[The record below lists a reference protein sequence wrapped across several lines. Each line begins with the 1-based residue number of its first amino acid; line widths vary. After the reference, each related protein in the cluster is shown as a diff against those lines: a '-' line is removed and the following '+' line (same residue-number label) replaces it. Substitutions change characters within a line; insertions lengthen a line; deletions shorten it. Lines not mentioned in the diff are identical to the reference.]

1 MATGAAPMRPKAGL
15 IRDLLEGSFPELY
28 PPPEPEPEP
37 EPEEVEPAEPDA
49 EAEAEASED
58 APEPEAPA
66 DPDPEPEPEPEE
78 AAGEAPPEEDVERPP
93 TPELDAYQKR
103 MAEIDARVRA
113 RAGPNLS
120 DEPSVKPNVPK
131 KGAFFSRRSSYAISP
146 RSAGSLTPGPHRTAP
161 HPLLRTV
168 TPDHSGCFAPRAP
181 GRGGDAPRHRGGGG
195 GGGGAPRAGGC
206 RRHVHGAPPSDRR
219 AARGA

>member
-28 PPPEPEPEP
+28 PPPEPEP

-66 DPDPEPEPEPEE
+66 DPDPEPEPEPEG
-78 AAGEAPPEEDVERPP
+78 AAGEAPPEEDAERPP

-103 MAEIDARVRA
+103 IAEIDARVRA
-113 RAGPNLS
+113 RAG
-120 DEPSVKPNVPK
+120 
-131 KGAFFSRRSSYAISP
+131 RT
-146 RSAGSLTPGPHRTAP
+146 SLTNHRSN
-161 HPLLRTV
+161 RTFQKRV
-168 TPDHSGCFAPRAP
+168 PFFLGVFPSRFPRAP
-181 GRGGDAPRHRGGGG
+181 PAP
-195 GGGGAPRAGGC
+195 
-206 RRHVHGAPPSDRR
+206 
-219 AARGA
+219 